1 MAKRAKMRNS
11 KRKIRKEMKNVVNFA
26 LQNLTVFISLYQ
38 KIDAAKVKENL
49 KHIYQKFIS
58 KERMNLKWKIH

>member
-1 MAKRAKMRNS
+1 
-11 KRKIRKEMKNVVNFA
+11 MKNVVNFA

-58 KERMNLKWKIH
+58 KERMNLKWKIHWFWKK

>member
-58 KERMNLKWKIH
+58 KESSVYL